1 MTKPIGVKLDDDM
14 QARLKALGQR
24 LERSPHWL
32 MKKAIAE
39 FVERAEAEERERQ
52 VLLDRWERYKDTGES
67 IPHEAVV
74 KWLETWGTDKEGP
87 CPEITN

>member
-1 MTKPIGVKLDDDM
+1 MTKPVGVKLDDGL
-14 QARLKALGQR
+14 QERLKALGER
-24 LERSPHWL
+24 MDRSPHWI
-32 MKKAIAE
+32 MKRAIAE
-39 FVERAEAEERERQ
+39 FVDRAEAEERERH
-52 VLLDRWERYKDTGES
+52 VLLERWARYKETGES